1 MLSSLSLINY
11 NSLLYLFAHNCKHLW
26 ASLSAYIEEIA
37 FRRFVKSYLDETIVV
52 YVDLLLNQVCRTL
65 LGAIENTCVLVI
77 SGGCWD
83 HIYDVLSIPKG
94 RTMQC
99 FL

>member
-1 MLSSLSLINY
+1 MYLGSQC
-11 NSLLYLFAHNCKHLW
+11 YLFAHNCKHFW
-26 ASLSAYIEEIA
+26 ASLSAYIEERA
-37 FRRFVKSYLDETIVV
+37 FRRFVESCLEETIVV

-65 LGAIENTCVLVI
+65 LGAIENTCALEI

-94 RTMQC
+94 RTMQ
-99 FL
+99 